1 MIYEYRIVFSD
12 EDVNTVKLEFLKKG
26 IVLSRLKFITHS
38 RHFPPLP
45 VRTEMEILYCNA
57 VVKFQHLVVL

>member
-26 IVLSRLKFITHS
+26 IVLSRLKFLTYV
-38 RHFPPLP
+38 PPLP
-45 VRTEMEILYCNA
+45 VRTEIEILYCHA
-57 VVKFQHLVVL
+57 VAKFQHLVVL